1 MAAEHKM
8 APMVKLLFGLTFLA
22 EAIGIGLVIG
32 DIHRAGKV
40 LARGASEGLV
50 SAQGMRVE
58 LLIRELLG
66 KEARIFLARWL
77 GIGLL
82 SAGILLGTVA
92 NVLSIS

>member
-1 MAAEHKM
+1 M
-8 APMVKLLFGLTFLA
+8 
-22 EAIGIGLVIG
+22 
-32 DIHRAGKV
+32 